1 MGKAINIVVT
11 CTSRK
16 TRVPPACFH
25 LREVRGRSIEER
37 AQKWIDRLSVNDEAD
52 TPALQLYCGEYW
64 SVARSLPAAAR
75 EAGITARIWICS
87 AGYGLISPQS
97 EVCSY
102 SATFSPYERDSVTR
116 GFDSESNRIA
126 ARQWWH
132 TLARWSGPK
141 GTELRSI
148 TAIARRYP
156 RVPLLVVASPDYLHA
171 IEQDLTAAVALL
183 ASPSLLLIVSA
194 GMKNFGKLTDHLL
207 PCDARL
213 QSCLG
218 GTRGSLNIRIA
229 KRLLQYMGRGPIS
242 LGQQRSQLRRL
253 LNKQPPIEQY
263 RRRALTDDHIRE
275 FICVELKRNSGA
287 SRSLLLRKLRDSGRA
302 CEQSRFAALYGGMAA
317 DEKIA

>member
-16 TRVPPACFH
+16 TRVPPARFH

-37 AQKWIDRLSVNDEAD
+37 AQKWIDRLSVNGEAD
-52 TPALQLYCGEYW
+52 IPALQLYCGEYW

-75 EAGITARIWICS
+75 DAGIAARIWICS

-116 GFDSESNRIA
+116 GFDSESKRIA
-126 ARQWWH
+126 AQQWWH

-156 RVPLLVVASPDYLHA
+156 RVPLLAVASSNYLHA

-213 QSCLG
+213 QKCLG
-218 GTRGSLNIRIA
+218 GTRISLNIRIA
-229 KRLLQYMGRGPIS
+229 NRLLQYMGRRPIN
-242 LGQQRSQLRRL
+242 LEQQKSQLRRL

-263 RRRALTDDHIRE
+263 RRPTVTDEQIRE
-275 FICVELKRNSGA
+275 FIRLELNSNSAA
-287 SRSLLLRKLRDSGRA
+287 SRSLLLRKLRESGRA
-302 CEQSRFAALYGGMAA
+302 CGQSRFASLYGSMVS

>member
-16 TRVPPACFH
+16 TRVPPARFH

-37 AQKWIDRLSVNDEAD
+37 AQKWIDRLSVNGEAD
-52 TPALQLYCGEYW
+52 IPALQLYCGEYW

-75 EAGITARIWICS
+75 DAGIAARIWICS

-116 GFDSESNRIA
+116 GFDSESKRIA
-126 ARQWWH
+126 AQQWWH

-156 RVPLLVVASPDYLHA
+156 RVPLLAVASSNYLHA

-213 QSCLG
+213 QKCLG
-218 GTRGSLNIRIA
+218 GTRISLNIRIA
-229 KRLLQYMGRGPIS
+229 NRLLQYMGRRPIS
-242 LGQQRSQLRRL
+242 LEQQKSQLRRL

-263 RRRALTDDHIRE
+263 RRPTVTDEQIRE
-275 FICVELKRNSGA
+275 FIRLELNSNSAA
-287 SRSLLLRKLRDSGRA
+287 SRSLLLRKLRESGRA
-302 CEQSRFAALYGGMAA
+302 CGQSRFASLYGSMVS